1 MIPYPLSTGP
11 KCGDPAYL
19 HFYCNLSSGQLNFKA
34 RGDTYR
40 VTKIN
45 PGMHTF
51 VIQTE
56 TADSCKSIKSNGN
69 LLQLNQ
75 SSPFH
80 VIRFCNVDLGNISST
95 ISFTGG
101 DEVEIGWDPP
111 PEPTCFSS
119 SDCKYWPNSSC
130 SARID
135 GKKLCLC
142 NAKFKWDGLKLK
154 CTEGKN
160 SRIAHKYG
168 TICLLRVVFCF

>member
-1 MIPYPLSTGP
+1 
-11 KCGDPAYL
+11 
-19 HFYCNLSSGQLNFKA
+19 
-34 RGDTYR
+34 
-40 VTKIN
+40 
-45 PGMHTF
+45 
-51 VIQTE
+51 
-56 TADSCKSIKSNGN
+56 
-69 LLQLNQ
+69 
-75 SSPFH
+75 